1 MNNHPKF
8 EEYKNFIVNNEAYK
22 GLPYVRKKDGSIVWV
37 ATKQSK
43 IGKKRIE
50 WALNKA
56 EKFGISKND
65 NSFYR
70 KVMFMVHP
78 TKEKVCQICGE
89 SMSLDYIYPNKSF
102 QKFLSKNYDYEPNV
116 FDDIYD
122 VSNHFKEEGKSDLEI
137 IKILNK
143 SIKLEGNFND
153 LTIYIKSVI
162 EACRNGEKKS
172 LGPGA
177 MSNFPDRYDGFHSYN
192 RCCRQEF
199 DKGRNPD
206 NMKTYSK
213 DRRAYENWSDGNI
226 HAANKFMKSKYF
238 IGLSADHIGPI
249 SLGFI
254 HDPRFM
260 QPMSSGDNSSKR
272 DRLEQSDIKK
282 LIELES
288 RYNLL
293 PVSWFS
299 EKIWKA
305 LKADFLIDNDI
316 NLEYY
321 INLMKININNYMSLL
336 YIIITETGEL
346 GKKFLEE
353 NFLKPKQEYFKY
365 DYKFDEFGNII
376 NKTFRNISDAT
387 KKEYSRFIRISF
399 ESVIDF
405 AEKENRNIKSSF
417 NTDITKNIDSLVYEI
432 NNCAPNKS
440 IVNHFYEIVSDMQDN
455 LLKEA

>member
-8 EEYKNFIVNNEAYK
+8 EEYKNFIINHKEHK
-22 GLPYVRKKDGSIVWV
+22 GLPYAKKKDGSIVWV
-37 ATKQSK
+37 ATKQSEM
-43 IGKKRIE
+43 GKNRIK
-50 WALNKA
+50 WAEDKA
-56 EKFGISKND
+56 KEFNISKTD
-65 NSFYR
+65 TSFFR
-70 KVMFMVHP
+70 KVMFEVHP

-116 FDDIYD
+116 FDDIYV

-137 IKILNK
+137 IEILNK
-143 SIKLEGNFND
+143 SIKLKGNFND
-153 LTIYIKSVI
+153 LAIYIKLVI

-226 HAANKFMKSKYF
+226 HAANKFMRSKYF
-238 IGLSADHIGPI
+238 DGLSADHIGPI

-254 HDPRFM
+254 HDPRFI
-260 QPMSSGDNSSKR
+260 QPMRSGDNSSKR
-272 DRLEQSDIKK
+272 DRLDKENVSK

-288 RYNLL
+288 FYNIL

-299 EKIWKA
+299 EKIWNK
-305 LKADFLIDNDI
+305 LKSDFLHDNNI
-316 NLEYY
+316 NLEFYR
-321 INLMKININNYMSLL
+321 NLLKHNINNYMILI
-336 YIIITETGEL
+336 YIIITQSKDL
-346 GKKFLEE
+346 GKDFLEE
-353 NFLKPKQEYFKY
+353 TYLKPKLVFFKY
-365 DYKFDEFGNII
+365 DYKFDKSGQII
-376 NKTFRNISDAT
+376 SNTPRSFSDAT
-387 KKEYSRFIRISF
+387 RKEYSRFVRISF
-399 ESVIDF
+399 ESVLDYN
-405 AEKENRNIKSSF
+405 EKGNRNIKSNFSKNIINKINCLINKINQNSQKKDIINCF
-417 NTDITKNIDSLVYEI
+417 TDI
-432 NNCAPNKS
+432 
-440 IVNHFYEIVSDMQDN
+440 VSSMQDE